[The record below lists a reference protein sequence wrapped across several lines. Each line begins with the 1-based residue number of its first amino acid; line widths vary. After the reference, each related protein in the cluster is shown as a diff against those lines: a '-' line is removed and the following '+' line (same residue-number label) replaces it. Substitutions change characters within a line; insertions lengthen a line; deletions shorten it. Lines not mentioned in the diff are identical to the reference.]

1 LFLKESVPSEQVVQ
15 VKTTTIEEIQPQAT
29 VTITEGIKEE
39 EQQTVTT
46 TTQVEEQPLLQV
58 TADVSSTQS
67 KQEEQVSYICYAVLF
82 HIVCCEYINN
92 VRHFRD

>member
-1 LFLKESVPSEQVVQ
+1 
-15 VKTTTIEEIQPQAT
+15 
-29 VTITEGIKEE
+29 
-39 EQQTVTT
+39 
-46 TTQVEEQPLLQV
+46 LLQV
-58 TADVSSTQS
+58 TADASSTQP